1 MSKVALVTGNDT
13 GIGKTHVAAFLAKR
27 LSLSEPARYIKVIET
42 GVEKDSDSDA
52 HEIESKAGEAIDK
65 TIVLRSFGAALAPHT
80 AAAKEGVE
88 LSIEQLMVETQ
99 QAQGSAWTIVEGAGG
114 LAVPLES
121 SGKDWLDFA
130 NNLSVDAMVLV
141 IENRLGAINQMRLLE
156 SYCNEFSNPCGFWLN
171 EVRPQNQEV
180 LSSNESYAKV
190 SKIPLWATQRH
201 GDKPKY
207 LEMNWLDS

>member
-52 HEIESKAGEAIDK
+52 HEIESKVGEVIDK
-65 TIVLRSFGAALAPHT
+65 AIVLRSFGAALAPN
-80 AAAKEGVE
+80 AAAAEEGVE
-88 LSIEQLMVETQ
+88 LSIEQLIVETE
-99 QAQGSAWTIVEGAGG
+99 QARGSAWTIVEGAGG

-141 IENRLGAINQMRLLE
+141 VENRLGAINQMRLLE
-156 SYCNEFSNPCGFWLN
+156 SYCNEFSKPCGFWLN
-171 EVRPQNQEV
+171 EVRPQNHEV
-180 LSSNESYAKV
+180 ISSNEEYAKL
-190 SKIPLWATQRH
+190 SRIPLWATQRN

-207 LEMNWLDS
+207 LEINWLDR

>member
-27 LSLSEPARYIKVIET
+27 LALSEPARYIKVIET

-65 TIVLRSFGAALAPHT
+65 TIVLHSFGAALAPHT

-99 QAQGSAWTIVEGAGG
+99 QARGSAWTIVEGAGG

-130 NNLSVDAMVLV
+130 NNLPVFAMVLV
-141 IENRLGAINQMRLLE
+141 VENRLGAINQMRLLE
-156 SYCNEFSNPCGFWLN
+156 SYCKEFSNPCGFWLN

-180 LSSNESYAKV
+180 LSSNEAYAKG

-207 LEMNWLDS
+207 LEMNWLDG

>member
-27 LSLSEPARYIKVIET
+27 LSLSEPTRYIKVIET

-52 HEIESKAGEAIDK
+52 YEIESKAGEAIDK
-65 TIVLRSFGAALAPHT
+65 AIVLRSFGAALAPHT
-80 AAAKEGVE
+80 AAAKEGVK
-88 LSIEQLMVETQ
+88 LSIEQLMIETQ

-130 NNLSVDAMVLV
+130 NNLSVDAMILV
-141 IENRLGAINQMRLLE
+141 VENRLGAVNQMRLLE
-156 SYCNEFSNPCGFWLN
+156 YQ
-171 EVRPQNQEV
+171 V
-180 LSSNESYAKV
+180 
-190 SKIPLWATQRH
+190 
-201 GDKPKY
+201 
-207 LEMNWLDS
+207 

>member
-27 LSLSEPARYIKVIET
+27 LALSEPARYIKVIET

-65 TIVLRSFGAALAPHT
+65 TIVLRSFGAALAPHA

-141 IENRLGAINQMRLLE
+141 VENRLGAINQMRLLE
-156 SYCNEFSNPCGFWLN
+156 SYCKEFSNPCGFWLN

-180 LSSNESYAKV
+180 LSSNEAYAKR

-207 LEMNWLDS
+207 LEMNWLDG